1 MANFLFYRYH
11 FVPAEEPDLFAQ
23 EERTDASRDD
33 DVHNPRLSADLESKA
48 SGIKKLNLYEFK
60 TDKTGV
66 QASVQYEKSAFNNP
80 DAVAR
85 LVTEYCSCKL

>member
-1 MANFLFYRYH
+1 M
-11 FVPAEEPDLFAQ
+11 
-23 EERTDASRDD
+23 
-33 DVHNPRLSADLESKA
+33 HNPRLSADLESKA

-85 LVTEYCSCKL
+85 LVEILLARGARTIL

>member
-1 MANFLFYRYH
+1 M
-11 FVPAEEPDLFAQ
+11 
-23 EERTDASRDD
+23 
-33 DVHNPRLSADLESKA
+33 HNPRLSADMESKA

-80 DAVAR
+80 DAVAG
-85 LVTEYCSCKL
+85 